1 MNTTNNTNTN
11 TNTTVSN
18 ENVKSVIQSINFY
31 TITFEISSWT
41 SERTIAPEEMEQLA
55 NSGVPTPVLD
65 ALRDKKLGKGKIV
78 TYDQDALKPFDAFR
92 GRIRDKLRDL
102 KSFPFMGGSY
112 IFCDEQKYREAL
124 DFIKNQEPEYWKQF
138 RYFESHYDEVLAK
151 YIAENPQHEVIIR
164 SKLIP
169 KEVVLRTK
177 FSYDY
182 ISFENILP
190 AQGKEK
196 FYQVV
201 FNSLKENVL
210 KKASEALRNG
220 FGLRGMKNT
229 IQRCIDVVSEFQPV
243 KPVELGNLIS
253 NYQQVLDS
261 LDSIA
266 VADRKK
272 RFKQICED
280 LADSNWLDSAMSGKP
295 TGTTAATAQEPAPEQ
310 KAETTA
316 TVQSPVQTGW
326 QNSMW

>member
-1 MNTTNNTNTN
+1 MTNSNNVN
-11 TNTTVSN
+11 SNVNVANSNVS
-18 ENVKSVIQSINFY
+18 EVIQSINFY
-31 TITFEISSWT
+31 TICFEISAWT
-41 SERTIAPEEMEQLA
+41 AERTIAPEEMEQFA
-55 NSGVPTPVLD
+55 QQGVPTPVLD
-65 ALRDKKLGKGKIV
+65 ALRDKKLGKGKIQ
-78 TYDQDALKPFDAFR
+78 TYDSDALKPFDAFR

-102 KSFPFMGGSY
+102 NSFPFMGGSY

-151 YIAENPQHEVIIR
+151 YIAENPQHEAIIR
-164 SKLIP
+164 SKLVP

-177 FSYDY
+177 FSYDF

-201 FNSLKENVL
+201 FNSLKENIL
-210 KKASEALRNG
+210 KKAGEALRNSV
-220 FGLRGMKNT
+220 GLRGMKSM
-229 IQRCIDVVSEFQPV
+229 IQRCIDVVSEFKPV
-243 KPVELGNLIS
+243 KPVELGNLITE
-253 NYQQVLDS
+253 YKRILDS
-261 LDSIA
+261 LDGIA

-280 LADSNWLDSAMSGKP
+280 LANSDWLDSAMSGKP
-295 TGTTAATAQEPAPEQ
+295 TGTTAATAQESAPEQ
-310 KAETTA
+310 KADNTS

>member
-1 MNTTNNTNTN
+1 MTTSTNTN
-11 TNTTVSN
+11 VSTNNEVS
-18 ENVKSVIQSINFY
+18 EVIQGINFY

-65 ALRDKKLGKGKIV
+65 ALRDKKLGKGKII

-124 DFIKNQEPEYWKQF
+124 AFIQAQEPEYWKQF

-151 YIAENPQHEVIIR
+151 YIAQNPQHEVIIR

-196 FYQVV
+196 FYEVV
-201 FNSLKENVL
+201 FNSLKENIL
-210 KKASEALRNG
+210 KKAGEALRNAV
-220 FGLRGMKNT
+220 GLRGMKT
-229 IQRCIDVVSEFQPV
+229 MIQRCIDVVSEFQPV
-243 KPVELGNLIS
+243 KTVELGNLITEY
-253 NYQQVLDS
+253 NRILNS
-261 LDSIA
+261 LDGIA

-280 LADSNWLDSAMSGKP
+280 LADSNWLDSAMSGNP
-295 TGTTAATAQEPAPEQ
+295 TATTTVTAQESAPEQ
-310 KAETTA
+310 KAEA
-316 TVQSPVQTGW
+316 TNVQTPVSTGW